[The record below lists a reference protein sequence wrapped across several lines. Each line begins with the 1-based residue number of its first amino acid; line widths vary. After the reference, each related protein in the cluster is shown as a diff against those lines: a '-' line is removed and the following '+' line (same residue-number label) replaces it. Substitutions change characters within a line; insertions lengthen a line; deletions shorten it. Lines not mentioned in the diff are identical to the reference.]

1 MDVKKIFTI
10 LITIV
15 ACVIIGAF
23 LLNVVLPNATNG
35 VVVSIE
41 NMIYKATGLQ
51 IGIGGTRK
59 AAEISDDT
67 TAVDA
72 SVDATEATISADVAG
87 WSTGASTEASAEAS
101 T

>member
-35 VVVSIE
+35 VVQSVE
-41 NMIYKATGLQ
+41 NMIYRATGLQ
-51 IGIGGTRK
+51 ISIGGRATSGIGNAK
-59 AAEISDDT
+59 NIAANVADSCAKISGG
-67 TAVDA
+67 
-72 SVDATEATISADVAG
+72 VAG
-87 WSTGASTEASAEAS
+87 WST
-101 T
+101 